1 MRVDAQALLAIAGMA
16 LVTYTTRAG
25 GFWLL
30 GRFTPSP
37 RLEAWLGYLP
47 GAVLVSVAAPV
58 RDEKETVV
66 ATVSVVIPIGS
77 LDARRVGPAVRA
89 GARAISRALGS
100 PTALAP
106 PTLPDAHPY

>member
-47 GAVLVSVAAPV
+47 GAVLVSVAAPAIANGGLAGAAAAG
-58 RDEKETVV
+58 
-66 ATVSVVIPIGS
+66 ATVLVAWRTRNVFLSTLVGVAAIW
-77 LDARRVGPAVRA
+77 LLRR
-89 GARAISRALGS
+89 L
-100 PTALAP
+100 
-106 PTLPDAHPY
+106 